1 MKLGFVVVPFLS
13 VALAYVATA
22 NAPKPR
28 AVAGSY
34 AIIID
39 SRGGEQPLIGGY
51 GHMTSRAL
59 YVLNFALRQNMEKV
73 TFVRKAPEKVKPY
86 DAVIIVQPAGEG
98 SVMQDSRTTGF
109 LTISYVVQKCN
120 EPDQR
125 GMLTYDA
132 GNGSLGGFREMLK
145 KAASTP
151 VPNDVLVAVPQ

>member
-13 VALAYVATA
+13 VALAYGATA
-22 NAPKPR
+22 TPPKPR

-34 AIIID
+34 AVVID
-39 SRGGEQPLIGGY
+39 NRGGEVPLVGGY
-51 GHMTSRAL
+51 GHTTGRAL
-59 YVLNFALRQNMEKV
+59 YVLNSALQQNMEKV
-73 TFVRKAPEKVKPY
+73 TFVRKAPAKVKPY

-98 SVMQDSRTTGF
+98 TVMQDSPNTGQ
-109 LTISYVVQKCN
+109 LMISYTIQKCN
-120 EPDQR
+120 APDQR
-125 GMLTYDA
+125 GMLTYDT